1 MINYQSTNQLKIED
15 FKTPF
20 TRKLRADNR
29 WVVLS
34 QQVPW
39 DRFAQVYMSVMSN
52 QTGRAAKSPRL
63 VLGALIIKHLEYLDD
78 RGTIDAIQE
87 NPYMQYF
94 VGLEEFTTEQ
104 IFTPSLFVEIR
115 KRVGA
120 KHFDQLTVDMIKTL
134 AEIKG
139 KKSKSR
145 SKKSD
150 DDQKPRNKGKI
161 KIDATVADQYIPF
174 PTDPSLLNESRE
186 KTEMM
191 IDQLFSLIGKQG
203 VKPRTYRK
211 KIRKE
216 WLSYNKNKNKSEKQI
231 RKIKRVLLE
240 AVARNLRH
248 IDLLLDTIQRKQGMA
263 FPLPAKT
270 QKLLWVIQ
278 TVYDQQLMMFRKNVK
293 SCPDRIVN
301 IYQPHVR
308 PIPRGKAKAKSEF
321 GSKLGVSLD
330 DGMARIDTFSWDA
343 YNESTDLIKQVENYR
358 EVHGHYPE
366 VVLCDRIYA
375 NRTNR
380 AYLSEKNIRIT
391 APALGRKPVKTV
403 LTAYRRRKLRKEAA
417 QRNAIEGKFGQ
428 GKNGYNLNKIRARL
442 RETSE
447 SWVACIFFVMNLL
460 AMAGH
465 LTFLYFLAMINHM
478 DQVVKNFLS
487 QIMGFNWATVPS
499 VIPMNESKMN
509 VIFAKN

>member
-1 MINYQSTNQLKIED
+1 
-15 FKTPF
+15 
-20 TRKLRADNR
+20 
-29 WVVLS
+29 
-34 QQVPW
+34 
-39 DRFAQVYMSVMSN
+39 
-52 QTGRAAKSPRL
+52 
-63 VLGALIIKHLEYLDD
+63 
-78 RGTIDAIQE
+78 
-87 NPYMQYF
+87 
-94 VGLEEFTTEQ
+94 
-104 IFTPSLFVEIR
+104 
-115 KRVGA
+115 
-120 KHFDQLTVDMIKTL
+120 MIKTL

-465 LTFLYFLAMINHM
+465 LTFLYFLTMINHM

>member
-1 MINYQSTNQLKIED
+1 
-15 FKTPF
+15 
-20 TRKLRADNR
+20 
-29 WVVLS
+29 
-34 QQVPW
+34 
-39 DRFAQVYMSVMSN
+39 
-52 QTGRAAKSPRL
+52 
-63 VLGALIIKHLEYLDD
+63 
-78 RGTIDAIQE
+78 
-87 NPYMQYF
+87 MQYF

-139 KKSKSR
+139 KKSKSS

-150 DDQKPRNKGKI
+150 DDQQPRNKGKI

-191 IDQLFSLIGKQG
+191 IGQLFSLIGKQG

-301 IYQPHVR
+301 ICQPHVR
-308 PIPRGKAKAKSEF
+308 PIPLGKAKAKSEF

-330 DGMARIDTFSWDA
+330 DGMAKIDTLSWDA
-343 YNESTDLIKQVENYR
+343 YNESTDLIKKVENYR

-380 AYLSEKNIRIT
+380 AYLSERNIRIT

-417 QRNAIEGKFGQ
+417 QRNAIEGKYGQ

-447 SWVACIFFVMNLL
+447 CWVACIFFVMYLL
-460 AMAGH
+460 VMAGH
-465 LTFLYFLAMINHM
+465 LTFSYFLAMINHM
-478 DQVVKNFLS
+478 DQVVKNFES
-487 QIMGFNWATVPS
+487 QIMSFNCATVPS
-499 VIPMNESKMN
+499 VIPMKEPKMN